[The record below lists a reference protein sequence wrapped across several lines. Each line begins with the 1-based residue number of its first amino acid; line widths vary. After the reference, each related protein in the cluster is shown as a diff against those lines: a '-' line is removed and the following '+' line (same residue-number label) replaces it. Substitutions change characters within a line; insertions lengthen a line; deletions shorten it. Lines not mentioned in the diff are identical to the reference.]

1 MFDFF
6 NKSLKNRLFTI
17 LVGIGLLPF
26 ITLLIYIM
34 YLSETKLVN
43 QIVLEQ
49 FEQTNTAIKRIDDHI
64 NSLRKEVSF
73 LSSLDLM
80 DDILADDI
88 DKRISR
94 LLTKK
99 ADDLNIDITFLVLT
113 CNSSV
118 IASSDKKY
126 LQKNLSLN
134 IQSSSKNSFFLDKNT
149 LYINSNIYA
158 SFDKNKELGH
168 LVLKYNLQ
176 NLSSYLPNSNGVNS
190 YIVNKHK
197 KLIVGDETPL
207 LDKFIKKSNTFI
219 DDNYVVVYKEMLSVL
234 DDFYFVY
241 AVDKNIALEFLYDF
255 TSFMFYMSVLIF
267 IFIIYISLKQS
278 KNIIK
283 PIEELTQLTKNITTT
298 HNYSSRLLTNSQDE
312 IAILTKSFNQMIETT
327 SKALNDLEKENKLLK
342 KTMSASDAKSAF
354 ISNMSHELRTPLN
367 AIIGFSQYLITYED
381 LSDDQVDTVANI
393 ESSALYLLNMIN
405 EILDIAKIEAGKMI
419 AYKQDVDILS
429 VLQNSYDMLSPL
441 AYDKELEFEFISN
454 NYKLE
459 SFNTDPKMFQ
469 QIVVN
474 LISNAIKFTQV
485 GTITL
490 EVYNTNETL
499 FVCVKD
505 TGVGIAQEDMKKLFK
520 DFIQLN
526 NDLQIE
532 NKGTGL
538 GLSLS
543 KKMAKILGGTIEIQS
558 QGVREGTKAIFKI

>member
-17 LVGIGLLPF
+17 FVGIGLLPF